1 MTLVGLRGGGADLAG
16 KGYLPGGAR
25 LGSVRV
31 ELATADLADD
41 RTDAEGGSRHPDAS
55 ATIAGA
61 GHGVVR

>member
-1 MTLVGLRGGGADLAG
+1 MTLVGLLGGGDYLAG
-16 KGYLPGGAR
+16 KGYLPGSAR

-41 RTDAEGGSRHPDAS
+41 RTAAGGGSRHTDAS

-61 GHGVVR
+61 GHRVVR